1 MVLTS
6 FEFAEQWSNPTDV
19 TTVLMII
26 GGDVVQKALAHT
38 AGCVYTPVCFSF
50 GWVSYAFLALVN
62 VLGDGRLLPPPDYP
76 AKVFNLQ
83 SGYARENRNWLIGR
97 VVRDNEA
104 YLSREKPMGANR
116 IHISIWQARPRPNT
130 GRGRN
135 HHTRH
140 PYSRAHLW
148 GIATTIL
155 QLLVASIPLT
165 LGTGQWGILL
175 ITAAGTVLAFVAG
188 SLPQWTAEKLPNR
201 QHSKQIYAL
210 TCGNGSKDIMVINGA
225 GNCLHLDELFH
236 QESPRGPRPW
246 EKFSQGDDGC
256 SSDTMRFGGSLPLH
270 QPSTQNM
277 ISKMRFGL
285 PIGFLITLVVCIV
298 QTMAWLVLLISVGA
312 LDTNTWYLILVGA
325 IGMFQNG
332 FLAAMERSPEQR
344 NLSLELLETISTV
357 KVMDGL
363 MDLEASYGYGRH
375 LVSEFF
381 PGPLRPDEMQ
391 WWDGNRRAYDDR
403 RAAQMGLRSRP
414 RSAGKTSDVR
424 HSGYK
429 PPPPDE
435 SERTPDS
442 DHSTQSHKSQEEL
455 VASCS
460 HSDGFSGFDG
470 APVARPKV
478 QETTSRPGETLEDS
492 L

>member
-1 MVLTS
+1 MALTS

-26 GGDVVQKALAHT
+26 GGDVVQKALAQT
-38 AGCVYTPVCFSF
+38 AGCVYTSVCFSF

-116 IHISIWQARPRPNT
+116 IRISIWQARPRPNT

-140 PYSRAHLW
+140 PYSQAHLW

-155 QLLVASIPLT
+155 QLLVASTPLM

-210 TCGNGSKDIMVINGA
+210 ACGNGSKDIMVINGA
-225 GNCLHLDELFH
+225 GNCLHLEELSH

-246 EKFSQGDDGC
+246 EN
-256 SSDTMRFGGSLPLH
+256 
-270 QPSTQNM
+270 TQNP

-285 PIGFLITLVVCIV
+285 PIGFLITLAVCIN
-298 QTMAWLVLLISVGA
+298 QTVAWLALLISVGA
-312 LDTNTWYLILVGA
+312 LNTDTWYLILVGA

-344 NLSLELLETISTV
+344 NLSFELLETISTV

-429 PPPPDE
+429 PPPLTN
-435 SERTPDS
+435 RKGRQTVITL
-442 DHSTQSHKSQEEL
+442 HSHIKVKKS
-455 VASCS
+455 
-460 HSDGFSGFDG
+460 
-470 APVARPKV
+470 
-478 QETTSRPGETLEDS
+478 
-492 L
+492 

>member
-26 GGDVVQKALAHT
+26 GGDVVQKALAQT

-116 IHISIWQARPRPNT
+116 IRISIWQARPRSNT

-148 GIATTIL
+148 G
-155 QLLVASIPLT
+155 
-165 LGTGQWGILL
+165 G
-175 ITAAGTVLAFVAG
+175 F
-188 SLPQWTAEKLPNR
+188 PQWTAEKLPNR

-225 GNCLHLDELFH
+225 GNCLQLEELSH

-277 ISKMRFGL
+277 ISKMRFRL

-363 MDLEASYGYGRH
+363 MDLGASYGHGRH

-391 WWDGNRRAYDDR
+391 WWDGDRHTYDDR
-403 RAAQMGLRSRP
+403 RAAQMSLRGQP

-435 SERTPDS
+435 SERTPVS
-442 DHSTQSHKSQEEL
+442 DNSTQLHTRQEEL
-455 VASCS
+455 VVSFS

-470 APVARPKV
+470 DPLARPKV
-478 QETTSRPGETLEDS
+478 QETTPRPRSTLEDRS
-492 L
+492 RESDMFGHSRMSSEK